1 MEFAAG
7 MSGGERSFTTI
18 CFLVSCWQLMD
29 MPFYIVDEF
38 DVFMDPMNRGISQ
51 SIVVE
56 ATKNKP
62 NCQFFIFSPQPLE
75 MDIHYPKDSLTFT

>member
-1 MEFAAG
+1 MEFASG

-56 ATKNKP
+56 ATKNKQG
-62 NCQFFIFSPQPLE
+62 CQFFIFSPQPLE
-75 MDIHYPKDSLTFT
+75 KDINAPKNGLEYM